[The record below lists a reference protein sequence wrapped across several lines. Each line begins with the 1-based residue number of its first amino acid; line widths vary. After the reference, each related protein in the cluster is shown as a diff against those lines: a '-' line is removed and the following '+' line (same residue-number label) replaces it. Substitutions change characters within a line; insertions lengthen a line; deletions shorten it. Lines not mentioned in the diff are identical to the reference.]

1 MNVIAFDPGKATGVA
16 LFVPNIRN
24 HIQYDEHES
33 FQLDNGFVGV
43 SRFLTYGE
51 GGSVR
56 LETKYLDGN
65 NDNALYRFDA
75 VVCESF
81 SVRQGTHK
89 MDQGAFMD
97 VWSNIGAIRYAAF
110 LAGVPFHLQ
119 SPAEAKSFGTNDKL
133 HALSWYKGAPGHAD
147 DASRHLL
154 TFLAK
159 QRDPEILE
167 RLTAP

>member
-16 LFVPNIRN
+16 W
-24 HIQYDEHES
+24 YDNGEFGS
-33 FQLDNGFVGV
+33 YQLDDGFAGV
-43 SRFLTYGE
+43 ATWLTPRNRPFGHD
-51 GGSVR
+51 R
-56 LETKYLDGN
+56 PPLEPL
-65 NDNALYRFDA
+65 DA

-110 LAGVPFHLQ
+110 LVGVPFHLQ

-133 HALSWYKGAPGHAD
+133 HALGWYKGAPGHAD